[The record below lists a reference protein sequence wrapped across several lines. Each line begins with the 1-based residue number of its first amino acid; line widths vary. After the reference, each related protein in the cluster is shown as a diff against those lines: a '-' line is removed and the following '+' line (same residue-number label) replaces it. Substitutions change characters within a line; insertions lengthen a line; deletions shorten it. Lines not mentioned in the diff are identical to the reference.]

1 MIYGIYRDA
10 ITRLKDIRIKLKRR
24 RMKRIFTLIAA
35 VMTALASMATDY
47 TDKLQVLVNGSG
59 ATQEATISLIEEE
72 DGTTTLKLNNFI
84 LDDGKGSVMPVGN
97 IVLRNVADAI
107 APTAGEKAYAFTG
120 DITIEAGTKE
130 GVDTWLGPIL
140 GLVPVELRAS
150 LKDGKLYAVID
161 INMESLGQ
169 VINVVFGSRNYQIP
183 NSGFEEFHKA
193 TYDKYTSD
201 EPNSWHSFQSCS
213 SEKVF
218 IIGDLKAIVGKNIH
232 TYISDDVRPGTS
244 GSKSVKLVPVK
255 ALGSIYANGTMT
267 TGRMHAGSSDAS
279 NTKNHA
285 ELDLSNTAKDDNGD
299 PFYVLMDGQPDSVK
313 VWAKTKVESGDA
325 TISAV
330 ITDGTYYQDPEDKTY
345 KNVFSKAKS
354 AINTG
359 EQWQEIVVPF
369 ENQGNNV
376 EPKAILVTISTN
388 GTPGKGDEKDYII
401 VDDLSLVYNPEA
413 QSIKFNGKEID
424 GFSPT
429 TYEYTIDDTADPSK
443 ISVEAKG
450 VASVTLGD
458 DNKTVT
464 VITSGEDLSSTATY
478 TIHFTKSATTLIE
491 NIDKGVAEKKVTG
504 RYNAA
509 GQTVGSK
516 QRGIIITR
524 YSDGSVVKSVK

>member
-24 RMKRIFTLIAA
+24 KMKRIFTLIAA
-35 VMTALASMATDY
+35 AMTALASMATDY
-47 TDKLQVLVNGSG
+47 TDKLQVLVNGKW
-59 ATQEATISLIEEE
+59 ATQEATINLIEEE
-72 DGTTTLKLNNFI
+72 DGTTTLMLNNFCF
-84 LDDGKGSVMPVGN
+84 DDGTGPKPIGN
-97 IVLRNVADAI
+97 IVLKNVADAI
-107 APTAGEKAYAFTG
+107 APTAGEKAYAFNG
-120 DITIEAGTKE
+120 KIYIEPGTME
-130 GVDTWLGPIL
+130 DVDTWVGPLLGEVL
-140 GLVPVELRAS
+140 VELRAS
-150 LKDGKLYAVID
+150 LKGSNLYAVID
-161 INMESLGQ
+161 INTLGQ
-169 VINVVFGSRNYQIP
+169 TLNVVFGSRNYQIP
-183 NSGFEEFHKA
+183 NSGFEDFHTAGKA
-193 TYDKYTSD
+193 D
-201 EPNSWHSFQSCS
+201 EPNHWHSFQSATGS
-213 SEKVF
+213 LASMVT
-218 IIGDLKAIVGKNIH
+218 GNIH
-232 TYISDDVRPGTS
+232 LTKSTDVRPGTS
-244 GSKSVKLVPVK
+244 GKTSVKLEPKYVIMVW
-255 ALGSIYANGTMT
+255 ANGTMT
-267 TGRMHAGSSDAS
+267 TGRMVAGSMSAKD
-279 NTKNHA
+279 TKNHA
-285 ELDLSNTAKDDNGD
+285 EADISNTDKDANGD
-299 PFYVLMDGQPDSVK
+299 PFYTLMDGRPDAVK
-313 VWAKTKVESGDA
+313 VWAKTKVKSGNA

-345 KNVFSKAKS
+345 NNVFSKAQS
-354 AINTG
+354 GINTG

-369 ENQGNNV
+369 KEQGNNV

-388 GTPGKGDEKDYII
+388 GTPGTGASGDYII

-450 VASVTLGD
+450 VTSVTLGD

>member
-1 MIYGIYRDA
+1 MIHGIYRDA

-24 RMKRIFTLIAA
+24 KMKRIFTLIAA
-35 VMTALASMATDY
+35 AMTALASMATDY

-59 ATQEATISLIEEE
+59 ATQEATISLIEEG
-72 DGTTTLKLNNFI
+72 DGTTTLMLNNFC
-84 LDDGKGSVMPVGN
+84 LYAGDGAVMPVGN
-97 IVLRNVADAI
+97 IVLKNVSDAI
-107 APTAGEKAYAFTG
+107 APTAGEKAYAFNG
-120 DITIEAGTKE
+120 KIKIEPGTME
-130 GVDTWLGPIL
+130 GVDDWLGPTKL
-140 GLVPVELRAS
+140 GEVPVELRAS
-150 LKDGKLYAVID
+150 LKGSNLYAVID
-161 INMESLGQ
+161 INMMETLDQ
-169 VINVVFGSRNYQIP
+169 IINVVFGSRNYQIP
-183 NSGFEEFHKA
+183 NSGFEDFHKA
-193 TYDKYTSD
+193 GKAD
-201 EPNSWHSFQSCS
+201 EPNHWHSFQSATGS
-213 SEKVF
+213 LAHMVT
-218 IIGDLKAIVGKNIH
+218 GNIH
-232 TYISDDVRPGTS
+232 LTKSTDVRPGTS
-244 GSKSVKLVPVK
+244 GTTSVKLVPVSVVV
-255 ALGSIYANGTMT
+255 AMANGTMT
-267 TGRMHAGSSDAS
+267 TGRMVAGSISAKD
-279 NTKNHA
+279 TENHA
-285 ELDLSNTAKDDNGD
+285 ETDISNTDKDANGD
-299 PFYVLMDGQPDSVK
+299 PFYTLMDGRPDAVK
-313 VWAKTKVESGDA
+313 VWAKTKVKSGDA

-345 KNVFSKAKS
+345 NNVFSKAQS
-354 AINTG
+354 AINTS

-369 ENQGNNV
+369 KEQGNNV

-388 GTPGKGDEKDYII
+388 GTPGKGDKKDYII

-413 QSIKFNGKEID
+413 QSIKFNGKKID

>member
-24 RMKRIFTLIAA
+24 KMKRIFTLIAA

-47 TDKLQVLVNGSG
+47 TDKLQVLVNGKW
-59 ATQEATISLIEEE
+59 ATQEATINLIEEE
-72 DGTTTLKLNNFI
+72 DGTTTLMLNNFCF
-84 LDDGKGSVMPVGN
+84 DDGTGPKPIGN
-97 IVLRNVADAI
+97 IVLKNVADAI
-107 APTAGEKAYAFTG
+107 APTAGEKAYAFNG
-120 DITIEAGTKE
+120 KIYIEPGTME
-130 GVDTWLGPIL
+130 DVDTWVGPLLGEVL
-140 GLVPVELRAS
+140 VELRAS
-150 LKDGKLYAVID
+150 LKGSNLYAVID
-161 INMESLGQ
+161 INTLGQ
-169 VINVVFGSRNYQIP
+169 TLNVVFGSRNYQIP
-183 NSGFEEFHKA
+183 NSGFEDFHTAGKA
-193 TYDKYTSD
+193 D
-201 EPNSWHSFQSCS
+201 EPNHWHSFQSATGS
-213 SEKVF
+213 LASMVT
-218 IIGDLKAIVGKNIH
+218 GNIH
-232 TYISDDVRPGTS
+232 LTKSTDVRPGTS
-244 GSKSVKLVPVK
+244 GETSVKLVPVSVIV
-255 ALGSIYANGTMT
+255 AMANGTMT
-267 TGRMHAGSSDAS
+267 TGRMVAGSISAKD
-279 NTKNHA
+279 TENHA
-285 ELDLSNTAKDDNGD
+285 ETDISNTDKDANGD
-299 PFYVLMDGQPDSVK
+299 PFYTLMDGRPDAVK
-313 VWAKTKVESGDA
+313 VWAKTKVKSGDA

-345 KNVFSKAKS
+345 NNVFSKAQS
-354 AINTG
+354 AINTS

-369 ENQGNNV
+369 KEQGNNV

-388 GTPGKGDEKDYII
+388 GTPGKGDKKDYII

-491 NIDKGVAEKKVTG
+491 NIDKDVAEKKVAG

>member
-1 MIYGIYRDA
+1 MIHGIYRDA

-24 RMKRIFTLIAA
+24 RMKRIFTFIAA
-35 VMTALASMATDY
+35 AMTALASMATDY
-47 TDKLQVLVNGSG
+47 TDKLQVLVNGDVM
-59 ATQEATISLIEEE
+59 TQEATISLIEEG
-72 DGTTTLKLNNFI
+72 DGTTTLMLNNFC
-84 LDDGKGSVMPVGN
+84 LYAGDGAVMPVGN
-97 IVLRNVADAI
+97 IVLKNVSDAI
-107 APTAGEKAYAFTG
+107 APTAGEKAYAFNG
-120 DITIEAGTKE
+120 KIKIEPGTME
-130 GVDTWLGPIL
+130 GVDDWLGPTKL
-140 GLVPVELRAS
+140 GEVPVELRAS
-150 LKDGKLYAVID
+150 LKGSNLYAVID
-161 INMESLGQ
+161 INMMETLDQ
-169 VINVVFGSRNYQIP
+169 IINVVFGSRNYQIP
-183 NSGFEEFHKA
+183 NSGFEDFHNAGKA
-193 TYDKYTSD
+193 D
-201 EPNSWHSFQSCS
+201 EPNHWHSFQSAT
-213 SEKVF
+213 
-218 IIGDLKAIVGKNIH
+218 GDLASMVTGNIH
-232 TYISDDVRPGTS
+232 LTKSTDVRPGTS
-244 GSKSVKLVPVK
+244 GKTSVKLVPVNVFV
-255 ALGSIYANGTMT
+255 AMANGTMT
-267 TGRMHAGSSDAS
+267 TGRMVAGSISAKD
-279 NTKNHA
+279 TENHA
-285 ELDLSNTAKDDNGD
+285 ETDISNTDKDANGD
-299 PFYVLMDGQPDSVK
+299 PFYTLMDGRPDAVK
-313 VWAKTKVESGDA
+313 VWAKTKVKSGDA

-345 KNVFSKAKS
+345 NNVFSKAQS
-354 AINTG
+354 AINTS

-369 ENQGNNV
+369 KEQGNNV

-388 GTPGKGDEKDYII
+388 GTPGKGDKKDYII

>member
-24 RMKRIFTLIAA
+24 SMKRIFTLIAA

-47 TDKLQVLVNGSG
+47 TDKLQVLVNGKW

-72 DGTTTLKLNNFI
+72 DGTTTLMLNNFCF
-84 LDDGKGSVMPVGN
+84 DDGTGPKPVGN
-97 IVLRNVADAI
+97 IVLKNVADAI
-107 APTAGEKAYAFTG
+107 APTAGEKAYAFNG
-120 DITIEAGTKE
+120 KIYIEPGTME
-130 GVDTWLGPIL
+130 DVDTWVGPLLGE
-140 GLVPVELRAS
+140 VQVELRAS
-150 LKDGKLYAVID
+150 LKGSNLYAVID
-161 INMESLGQ
+161 INTLGQ
-169 VINVVFGSRNYQIP
+169 TLNVVFGSRNYQIP
-183 NSGFEEFHKA
+183 NSGFEDFHTAGKA
-193 TYDKYTSD
+193 D
-201 EPNSWHSFQSCS
+201 EPNHWHSFQSATGS
-213 SEKVF
+213 LASMVT
-218 IIGDLKAIVGKNIH
+218 GNIH
-232 TYISDDVRPGTS
+232 LTKSTDVRPGTS
-244 GSKSVKLVPVK
+244 GETSVKLVPVSVIV
-255 ALGSIYANGTMT
+255 AMANGTMT
-267 TGRMHAGSSDAS
+267 TGRMVAGSISAKD
-279 NTKNHA
+279 TENHA
-285 ELDLSNTAKDDNGD
+285 ETDISNTDKDANGD
-299 PFYVLMDGQPDSVK
+299 PFYTLMDGRPDAVK
-313 VWAKTKVESGDA
+313 VWAKTKVKSGDA

-345 KNVFSKAKS
+345 NNVFSKAQS

-369 ENQGNNV
+369 KEQGNNV

-388 GTPGKGDEKDYII
+388 GTPGKGDKKDYII

-413 QSIKFNGKEID
+413 QSIKFNGKKID

-491 NIDKGVAEKKVTG
+491 NIDKGVAEKKVAG

>member
-1 MIYGIYRDA
+1 MIHGIYRDA

-24 RMKRIFTLIAA
+24 KMKRIFTLIAA

-47 TDKLQVLVNGSG
+47 TDKLQVLVNGKW
-59 ATQEATISLIEEE
+59 ATQEATINLIEEE
-72 DGTTTLKLNNFI
+72 DGTTTLMLNNFCF
-84 LDDGKGSVMPVGN
+84 DDGTGPKPIGN
-97 IVLRNVADAI
+97 IVLKNVADAI
-107 APTAGEKAYAFTG
+107 APTAGEKAYAFNG
-120 DITIEAGTKE
+120 KIYIEPGTME
-130 GVDTWLGPIL
+130 DVDTWVGPLLGEVL
-140 GLVPVELRAS
+140 VELRAS
-150 LKDGKLYAVID
+150 LKGSNLYAVID
-161 INMESLGQ
+161 INTLGQ
-169 VINVVFGSRNYQIP
+169 TLNVVFGSRNYQIP
-183 NSGFEEFHKA
+183 NSGFEDFHTAGKA
-193 TYDKYTSD
+193 D
-201 EPNSWHSFQSCS
+201 EPNHWHSFQSATGS
-213 SEKVF
+213 LASMVT
-218 IIGDLKAIVGKNIH
+218 GNIH
-232 TYISDDVRPGTS
+232 LTKSTDVRPGTS
-244 GSKSVKLVPVK
+244 GETSVKLVPVSVIV
-255 ALGSIYANGTMT
+255 AMANGTMT
-267 TGRMHAGSSDAS
+267 TGRMVAGSISAKD
-279 NTKNHA
+279 TENHA
-285 ELDLSNTAKDDNGD
+285 ETDISNTDKDANGD
-299 PFYVLMDGQPDSVK
+299 PFYTLMDGRPDAVK
-313 VWAKTKVESGDA
+313 VWAKTKVKSGDA

-345 KNVFSKAKS
+345 NNVFSKAQS

-369 ENQGNNV
+369 KEQGNNV

-388 GTPGKGDEKDYII
+388 GTPGKGDKKDYII

-491 NIDKGVAEKKVTG
+491 DIDKGVAEKKVAG

>member
-1 MIYGIYRDA
+1 
-10 ITRLKDIRIKLKRR
+10 
-24 RMKRIFTLIAA
+24 
-35 VMTALASMATDY
+35 MTALASMATDY
-47 TDKLQVLVNGSG
+47 TDKLQVLVNGKG

-72 DGTTTLKLNNFI
+72 DGTTTLMLNNFC
-84 LDDGKGSVMPVGN
+84 LDDGAGSVIPVGN
-97 IVLRNVADAI
+97 IVLKNVSDAI
-107 APTAGEKAYAFTG
+107 APTAGEKAYAFNG
-120 DITIEAGTKE
+120 KIKIEPGTME
-130 GVDTWLGPIL
+130 GVDTWWGPKLGK
-140 GLVPVELRAS
+140 VPVELRAS
-150 LKDGKLYAVID
+150 LKGSNLYAVID
-161 INMESLGQ
+161 INMMESLGQ
-169 VINVVFGSRNYQIP
+169 TINVVFGSRNYQIP
-183 NSGFEEFHKA
+183 NSGFEDFHTAGKA
-193 TYDKYTSD
+193 D
-201 EPNSWHSFQSCS
+201 EPNHWHSFQSATGS
-213 SEKVF
+213 LASMVT
-218 IIGDLKAIVGKNIH
+218 GNIH
-232 TYISDDVRPGTS
+232 LTKSTDVRPGTS
-244 GSKSVKLVPVK
+244 GETSVKLVPVSVVV
-255 ALGSIYANGTMT
+255 AMANGTMT
-267 TGRMHAGSSDAS
+267 TGRMVAGSMSAKDP
-279 NTKNHA
+279 KNHA
-285 ELDLSNTAKDDNGD
+285 EADISDTDKDANGD
-299 PFYVLMDGQPDSVK
+299 PFYTLMDGRPDAVK
-313 VWAKTKVESGDA
+313 VWAKTKVKSGDA

-345 KNVFSKAKS
+345 NNVFSKAQS
-354 AINTG
+354 GINTG

-369 ENQGNNV
+369 KEQGNNV

-388 GTPGKGDEKDYII
+388 GTPGKGDKKDYII

-491 NIDKGVAEKKVTG
+491 NIDKGVAEKKVAG

>member
-1 MIYGIYRDA
+1 
-10 ITRLKDIRIKLKRR
+10 
-24 RMKRIFTLIAA
+24 
-35 VMTALASMATDY
+35 MTALASMATDY
-47 TDKLQVLVNGSG
+47 TDKLQVLVNGNVM
-59 ATQEATISLIEEE
+59 TQEATISLIEEG
-72 DGTTTLKLNNFI
+72 DGTTTLMLNNFC
-84 LDDGKGSVMPVGN
+84 LYAGDGAVMPVGN
-97 IVLRNVADAI
+97 IVLKNVADAI
-107 APTAGEKAYAFTG
+107 APTAGEKAYAFNG
-120 DITIEAGTKE
+120 KIKIEPGTME
-130 GVDTWLGPIL
+130 GVDDWLGPTQL
-140 GLVPVELRAS
+140 GEVPVELRAS
-150 LKDGKLYAVID
+150 LKGSNLYAVID
-161 INMESLGQ
+161 INMMETLDQ
-169 VINVVFGSRNYQIP
+169 TINVVFGSRNYQIP
-183 NSGFEEFHKA
+183 NSGFEDFHNAGKA
-193 TYDKYTSD
+193 D
-201 EPNSWHSFQSCS
+201 EPNHWHSFQSAT
-213 SEKVF
+213 
-218 IIGDLKAIVGKNIH
+218 GDLASMVTGNIH
-232 TYISDDVRPGTS
+232 LTKSTVVRPGTS
-244 GSKSVKLVPVK
+244 GKTSVKLVPVNVFV
-255 ALGSIYANGTMT
+255 AMANGTMT
-267 TGRMHAGSSDAS
+267 TGRMVAGSISAKDP
-279 NTKNHA
+279 KNHA
-285 ELDLSNTAKDDNGD
+285 ETNISNTDKDANGD
-299 PFYVLMDGQPDSVK
+299 PFYTLMDGRPDAVK
-313 VWAKTKVESGDA
+313 VWAKTKVKSGDA

-345 KNVFSKAKS
+345 NNVFSKAQS

-369 ENQGNNV
+369 KEQGNNV

-388 GTPGKGDEKDYII
+388 GTPGKGDKKDYII

-504 RYNAA
+504 RYNAS

>member
-1 MIYGIYRDA
+1 MIHGIYRDD

-24 RMKRIFTLIAA
+24 KMKRIFTLIAA
-35 VMTALASMATDY
+35 AMTALASMATDY
-47 TDKLQVLVNGSG
+47 TDKLQVLVNGNVM
-59 ATQEATISLIEEE
+59 TQEATISLIEEG
-72 DGTTTLKLNNFI
+72 DGTTTLMLNNFC
-84 LDDGKGSVMPVGN
+84 LYAGDGAVMPVGN
-97 IVLRNVADAI
+97 IVLKNVADAI
-107 APTAGEKAYAFTG
+107 APTAGEKAYAFNG
-120 DITIEAGTKE
+120 KIKIEPGTME
-130 GVDTWLGPIL
+130 GVDDWLGPTQL
-140 GLVPVELRAS
+140 GEVPVELRAS
-150 LKDGKLYAVID
+150 LKGSNLYAVID
-161 INMESLGQ
+161 INMMETLDQ
-169 VINVVFGSRNYQIP
+169 TINVVFGSRNYQIP
-183 NSGFEEFHKA
+183 NSGFEDFHNAGKA
-193 TYDKYTSD
+193 D
-201 EPNSWHSFQSCS
+201 EPNHWHSFQSAT
-213 SEKVF
+213 
-218 IIGDLKAIVGKNIH
+218 GDLASMVTGNIH
-232 TYISDDVRPGTS
+232 LTKSTVVRPGTS
-244 GSKSVKLVPVK
+244 GKTSVKLVPVNVFV
-255 ALGSIYANGTMT
+255 AMANGTMT
-267 TGRMHAGSSDAS
+267 TGRMVAGSISAKDP
-279 NTKNHA
+279 KNHA
-285 ELDLSNTAKDDNGD
+285 ETNISNTDKDANGD
-299 PFYVLMDGQPDSVK
+299 PFYTLMDGRPDAVK
-313 VWAKTKVESGDA
+313 VWAKTKVKSGDA

-330 ITDGTYYQDPEDKTY
+330 ITDGTYYQDPENKTY
-345 KNVFSKAKS
+345 NNVFSKAQS
-354 AINTG
+354 GINTG

-369 ENQGNNV
+369 KEQGNNV

-388 GTPGKGDEKDYII
+388 GTPGKGDKKDYII

-516 QRGIIITR
+516 QRGIIITH

>member
-24 RMKRIFTLIAA
+24 KMKRIFTLIAA

-59 ATQEATISLIEEE
+59 ATQEATISLIEEG
-72 DGTTTLKLNNFI
+72 DGTTTLMLNNFC
-84 LDDGKGSVMPVGN
+84 LDDGNGTVMPVGN
-97 IVLRNVADAI
+97 IVLKNVADAI
-107 APTAGEKAYAFTG
+107 APTAGEKAYAFNG
-120 DITIEAGTKE
+120 KINIEPGTME
-130 GVDTWLGPIL
+130 DVDTWVGPLLGEVL
-140 GLVPVELRAS
+140 VELRAS
-150 LKDGKLYAVID
+150 LKGSNLYAVID
-161 INMESLGQ
+161 INTLGQ
-169 VINVVFGSRNYQIP
+169 TLNVVFGSRNYQIP
-183 NSGFEEFHKA
+183 NSGFEDFHTAGKA
-193 TYDKYTSD
+193 D
-201 EPNSWHSFQSCS
+201 EPNHWHSFQSATGS
-213 SEKVF
+213 LASMVT
-218 IIGDLKAIVGKNIH
+218 GNIH
-232 TYISDDVRPGTS
+232 LTKSTDVRPGTS
-244 GSKSVKLVPVK
+244 GETSVKLVPVSVVV
-255 ALGSIYANGTMT
+255 AMANGTMT
-267 TGRMHAGSSDAS
+267 TGRMVAGSISAKD
-279 NTKNHA
+279 TENHA
-285 ELDLSNTAKDDNGD
+285 ETDISNTDKDANGD
-299 PFYVLMDGQPDSVK
+299 PFYTLMDGRPDAVK
-313 VWAKTKVESGDA
+313 VWAKTKVKSGDA

-345 KNVFSKAKS
+345 NNVFSKAQS

-369 ENQGNNV
+369 KEQGNNV

-388 GTPGKGDEKDYII
+388 GTPGKGDKKDYII

>member
-1 MIYGIYRDA
+1 MIHGIYRDA

-59 ATQEATISLIEEE
+59 ATQEATISLIEEG
-72 DGTTTLKLNNFI
+72 DGTTTLMLNNFC

-97 IVLRNVADAI
+97 IVLKNVSDAI
-107 APTAGEKAYAFTG
+107 APTAGEKAYAFNG
-120 DITIEAGTKE
+120 KITIEPGTME
-130 GVDTWLGPIL
+130 GVEMWLGPML
-140 GLVPVELRAS
+140 GEVPVELRAS
-150 LKDGKLYAVID
+150 LKGSNLYAVID
-161 INMESLGQ
+161 INMESLDQ
-169 VINVVFGSRNYQIP
+169 IINVVFGSRNYQIP
-183 NSGFEEFHKA
+183 NSGFEDFHTAGKA
-193 TYDKYTSD
+193 D
-201 EPNSWHSFQSCS
+201 EPNHWHSFQSATGS
-213 SEKVF
+213 LASMVT
-218 IIGDLKAIVGKNIH
+218 GNIH
-232 TYISDDVRPGTS
+232 LTKSTDVRPGTS
-244 GSKSVKLVPVK
+244 GTTSVKLVPVSVVV
-255 ALGSIYANGTMT
+255 AMANGTMT
-267 TGRMHAGSSDAS
+267 TGRMVAGSMSAKDP
-279 NTKNHA
+279 KNHA
-285 ELDLSNTAKDDNGD
+285 ETDISNTDKDANGD
-299 PFYVLMDGQPDSVK
+299 PFYTLMDGRPDAVK
-313 VWAKTKVESGDA
+313 VWAKTKVKSGDA

-345 KNVFSKAKS
+345 NNVFSKAQS
-354 AINTG
+354 AINTS

-369 ENQGNNV
+369 KEQGNNV

-388 GTPGKGDEKDYII
+388 GTPGKGDKKDYII

-491 NIDKGVAEKKVTG
+491 TIDKGVAEKKVTG

>member
-1 MIYGIYRDA
+1 
-10 ITRLKDIRIKLKRR
+10 
-24 RMKRIFTLIAA
+24 MKRIFTLIAA

-47 TDKLQVLVNGSG
+47 TDKLQVLVNGKW

-72 DGTTTLKLNNFI
+72 DGSTTLMLNNFCF
-84 LDDGKGSVMPVGN
+84 DDGTGPKPIGN
-97 IVLRNVADAI
+97 IVLKNVADAI
-107 APTAGEKAYAFTG
+107 APTAGEKAYAFNG
-120 DITIEAGTKE
+120 KINIEPGTME
-130 GVDTWLGPIL
+130 DVDTWVGPLLGEVL
-140 GLVPVELRAS
+140 VELRAS
-150 LKDGKLYAVID
+150 LKGSNLYAVID
-161 INMESLGQ
+161 INTLGQ
-169 VINVVFGSRNYQIP
+169 TLNVVFGSRNYQIP
-183 NSGFEEFHKA
+183 NSGFEDFHKA
-193 TYDKYTSD
+193 GKAD
-201 EPNSWHSFQSCS
+201 EPNHWHSFQSATGS
-213 SEKVF
+213 LANMVT
-218 IIGDLKAIVGKNIH
+218 GNIH
-232 TYISDDVRPGTS
+232 LTKSTDVRPGTS
-244 GSKSVKLVPVK
+244 GETSVKLVPVSVVV
-255 ALGSIYANGTMT
+255 AMANGTMT
-267 TGRMHAGSSDAS
+267 TGRMVAGSISAKD
-279 NTKNHA
+279 TENHA
-285 ELDLSNTAKDDNGD
+285 ETDISNTDKDANGD
-299 PFYVLMDGQPDSVK
+299 PFYTLMDGRPDAVK
-313 VWAKTKVESGDA
+313 VWAKTKVKSGDA

-345 KNVFSKAKS
+345 NNVFSKAQS
-354 AINTG
+354 AINTS

-369 ENQGNNV
+369 KEQGNNV

-388 GTPGKGDEKDYII
+388 GTPGKGDKKDYII

>member
-1 MIYGIYRDA
+1 MV
-10 ITRLKDIRIKLKRR
+10 T
-24 RMKRIFTLIAA
+24 
-35 VMTALASMATDY
+35 
-47 TDKLQVLVNGSG
+47 
-59 ATQEATISLIEEE
+59 
-72 DGTTTLKLNNFI
+72 
-84 LDDGKGSVMPVGN
+84 GN
-97 IVLRNVADAI
+97 IHL
-107 APTAGEKAYAFTG
+107 
-120 DITIEAGTKE
+120 TKS
-130 GVDTWLGPIL
+130 T
-140 GLVPVELRAS
+140 
-150 LKDGKLYAVID
+150 
-161 INMESLGQ
+161 
-169 VINVVFGSRNYQIP
+169 
-183 NSGFEEFHKA
+183 
-193 TYDKYTSD
+193 
-201 EPNSWHSFQSCS
+201 
-213 SEKVF
+213 
-218 IIGDLKAIVGKNIH
+218 
-232 TYISDDVRPGTS
+232 DVRPGTS
-244 GSKSVKLVPVK
+244 GETSVKLVPVSVVV
-255 ALGSIYANGTMT
+255 AMANGTMT
-267 TGRMHAGSSDAS
+267 TGRMVAGSMSAKDP
-279 NTKNHA
+279 KNHA
-285 ELDLSNTAKDDNGD
+285 EADISDTDKDANGD
-299 PFYVLMDGQPDSVK
+299 PFYTLMDGRPDAVK
-313 VWAKTKVESGDA
+313 VWAKTKVKSGDA

-345 KNVFSKAKS
+345 NNVFSKAQS
-354 AINTG
+354 GINTG

-369 ENQGNNV
+369 KEQGNNV

-388 GTPGKGDEKDYII
+388 GTPGKGDKKDYII

-491 NIDKGVAEKKVTG
+491 NIDKGVAEKKVAG

>member
-1 MIYGIYRDA
+1 MIHGIYRDA

-47 TDKLQVLVNGSG
+47 TDKLQVLVNGDVM
-59 ATQEATISLIEEE
+59 TQEATISLIEEG
-72 DGTTTLKLNNFI
+72 DGTTTLMLNNFC
-84 LDDGKGSVMPVGN
+84 LYNDGVPMPVGN
-97 IVLRNVADAI
+97 IVLKNVSDAI
-107 APTAGEKAYAFTG
+107 APTAGEKAYAFNG
-120 DITIEAGTKE
+120 KIKIEPGTME
-130 GVDTWLGPIL
+130 GVDDWVGPTMLGE
-140 GLVPVELRAS
+140 VPVELRAS
-150 LKDGKLYAVID
+150 LKGSNLYAVID
-161 INMESLGQ
+161 INMMETLDQ
-169 VINVVFGSRNYQIP
+169 IINVVFGSRNYQIP
-183 NSGFEEFHKA
+183 NSGFEDFHNAGKA
-193 TYDKYTSD
+193 D
-201 EPNSWHSFQSCS
+201 EPNHWHSFQSAT
-213 SEKVF
+213 
-218 IIGDLKAIVGKNIH
+218 GDLASMVTGNIH
-232 TYISDDVRPGTS
+232 LTKSTDVRPGTS
-244 GSKSVKLVPVK
+244 GKTSVKLVPVNVFV
-255 ALGSIYANGTMT
+255 AMANGTMT
-267 TGRMHAGSSDAS
+267 TGRMVAGSISAKDP
-279 NTKNHA
+279 KNHA
-285 ELDLSNTAKDDNGD
+285 ETNISNTDKDANGD
-299 PFYVLMDGQPDSVK
+299 PFYTLMDGRPDAVK
-313 VWAKTKVESGDA
+313 VWAKTKVKSGDA

-345 KNVFSKAKS
+345 NNVFSKAQS

-369 ENQGNNV
+369 KEQGNNV

-388 GTPGKGDEKDYII
+388 GTPGTGASGDYII

-450 VASVTLGD
+450 VTIVTLGD

-491 NIDKGVAEKKVTG
+491 NIDKGVAEKKVAG

>member
-35 VMTALASMATDY
+35 AMTALASMATDY
-47 TDKLQVLVNGSG
+47 TDKLQVLVNGDVM
-59 ATQEATISLIEEE
+59 TQEATISLIEEG
-72 DGTTTLKLNNFI
+72 DGTTTLMLNNFC
-84 LDDGKGSVMPVGN
+84 LYAGDGAVMPVGN
-97 IVLRNVADAI
+97 IVLKNVSDAI
-107 APTAGEKAYAFTG
+107 APTAGEKAYAFNG
-120 DITIEAGTKE
+120 KIKIEPGTME
-130 GVDTWLGPIL
+130 GVDDWLGPTML
-140 GLVPVELRAS
+140 GEVPVELRAS
-150 LKDGKLYAVID
+150 LKGSNLYAVID
-161 INMESLGQ
+161 IYMESRGQ
-169 VINVVFGSRNYQIP
+169 TINVVFGSRNYQIP
-183 NSGFEEFHKA
+183 NSGFEDFHTAGKA
-193 TYDKYTSD
+193 E
-201 EPNSWHSFQSCS
+201 EPNHWHSFQSAT
-213 SEKVF
+213 
-218 IIGDLKAIVGKNIH
+218 GDLASMVTGNIH
-232 TYISDDVRPGTS
+232 LTKSTDVRPGTS
-244 GSKSVKLVPVK
+244 GETSVKLVPKNVIAK
-255 ALGSIYANGTMT
+255 IWANGTMT
-267 TGRMHAGSSDAS
+267 TGRMIAGSMSAKD
-279 NTKNHA
+279 TKNHA
-285 ELDLSNTAKDDNGD
+285 EADISNTDKDANGD
-299 PFYVLMDGQPDSVK
+299 PFYTLMDGRPDAVK
-313 VWAKTKVESGDA
+313 VWAKTKVKSGDA

-345 KNVFSKAKS
+345 NNVFSKAQS

-369 ENQGNNV
+369 KEQGNNV

-388 GTPGKGDEKDYII
+388 GTPGTGASGDYII

-413 QSIKFNGKEID
+413 QSIKFNGKEIN

>member
-1 MIYGIYRDA
+1 
-10 ITRLKDIRIKLKRR
+10 
-24 RMKRIFTLIAA
+24 MKRIFTLIAA
-35 VMTALASMATDY
+35 AMTALTTMAADY

-59 ATQEATISLIEEE
+59 ATQEATISLTEET

-107 APTAGEKAYAFTG
+107 APTAGEKAYTFTG
-120 DITIEAGTKE
+120 EINIEAGTKE
-130 GVDTWLGPIL
+130 GVDTWFGPLL

-161 INMESLGQ
+161 INMESQ

-183 NSGFEEFHKA
+183 NSGFEEFHTAGKA
-193 TYDKYTSD
+193 D
-201 EPNSWHSFQSCS
+201 EPNHWHSFQSATGS
-213 SEKVF
+213 LASMVTGNVHLTKS
-218 IIGDLKAIVGKNIH
+218 
-232 TYISDDVRPGTS
+232 TDVRPGTS
-244 GSKSVKLVPVK
+244 GTTSVKLVPINLVV
-255 ALGSIYANGTMT
+255 AMANGTMT
-267 TGRMHAGSSDAS
+267 TGRMVAGSMSAKDP
-279 NTKNHA
+279 KNHA
-285 ELDLSNTAKDDNGD
+285 ETDLSNTDKDDNGD
-299 PFYVLMDGQPDSVK
+299 PFYTLMDGHPDAVK
-313 VWAKTKVESGDA
+313 VWAKTKVKSGDA

-354 AINTG
+354 TINTG

-388 GTPGKGDEKDYII
+388 GTPGKGDKTDYII
-401 VDDLSLVYNPEA
+401 VDDLSLVYNPQA

-450 VASVTLGD
+450 VSSVTLGE

-464 VITSGEDLSSTATY
+464 VMTSGEDLSSTATY
-478 TIHFTKSATTLIE
+478 TIKFTKAATTLIE

-516 QRGIIITR
+516 QKGIVITR
-524 YSDGSVVKSVK
+524 YSDGTVVKSVK

>member
-1 MIYGIYRDA
+1 MIHGIYRDA

-35 VMTALASMATDY
+35 AMTALASMATDY
-47 TDKLQVLVNGSG
+47 TDKLQVLVNGKW
-59 ATQEATISLIEEE
+59 ATQEATINLIEEE
-72 DGTTTLKLNNFI
+72 DGTTTLMLNNFCF
-84 LDDGKGSVMPVGN
+84 DDGTGPKPIGN
-97 IVLRNVADAI
+97 IVLKNVADAI
-107 APTAGEKAYAFTG
+107 APTAGEKAYAFNG
-120 DITIEAGTKE
+120 KIYIEPGTME
-130 GVDTWLGPIL
+130 DVDTWVGPLLGEVL
-140 GLVPVELRAS
+140 VELRAS
-150 LKDGKLYAVID
+150 LKGSNLYAVID
-161 INMESLGQ
+161 INTLGQ
-169 VINVVFGSRNYQIP
+169 TLNVVFGSRNYQIP
-183 NSGFEEFHKA
+183 NSGFEDFHTAGKA
-193 TYDKYTSD
+193 D
-201 EPNSWHSFQSCS
+201 EPNHWHSFQSATGS
-213 SEKVF
+213 LASMVT
-218 IIGDLKAIVGKNIH
+218 GNIH
-232 TYISDDVRPGTS
+232 LTKSTDVRPGTS
-244 GSKSVKLVPVK
+244 GKTSVKLEPKYVIMVW
-255 ALGSIYANGTMT
+255 ANGTMT
-267 TGRMHAGSSDAS
+267 TGRMVAGSMSAKD
-279 NTKNHA
+279 TKNHA
-285 ELDLSNTAKDDNGD
+285 EADISNTDKDANGD
-299 PFYVLMDGQPDSVK
+299 PFYTLMDGRPDAVK
-313 VWAKTKVESGDA
+313 VWAKTKVKSGNA

-345 KNVFSKAKS
+345 NNVFSKAQS
-354 AINTG
+354 GINTG

-369 ENQGNNV
+369 KEQGNNV

-388 GTPGKGDEKDYII
+388 GTPGTGASGDYII

-429 TYEYTIDDTADPSK
+429 TYEYTIGDTADPSK

>member
-1 MIYGIYRDA
+1 MIHGIYRDA

-24 RMKRIFTLIAA
+24 RMKRIFTLIAG

-59 ATQEATISLIEEE
+59 ATQEATISLIEEG
-72 DGTTTLKLNNFI
+72 DGTTTLMLNNFC
-84 LDDGKGSVMPVGN
+84 LDDGNGTVMPVGN
-97 IVLRNVADAI
+97 IVLKNVSDAI
-107 APTAGEKAYAFTG
+107 APTAGEKAYAFNG
-120 DITIEAGTKE
+120 KIAIEPGTKE
-130 GVDTWLGPIL
+130 GVEMWMGPMLGE
-140 GLVPVELRAS
+140 VPVELRAS
-150 LKDGKLYAVID
+150 LKGSNLYAVID
-161 INMESLGQ
+161 INMMESLGQ
-169 VINVVFGSRNYQIP
+169 TINVVFGSRNYQIP
-183 NSGFEEFHKA
+183 NLGFEDFHKA
-193 TYDKYTSD
+193 GKAD
-201 EPNSWHSFQSCS
+201 EPNHWHSFQSATGS
-213 SEKVF
+213 LAHMVT
-218 IIGDLKAIVGKNIH
+218 GNIH
-232 TYISDDVRPGTS
+232 LTKSTDVRPGTS
-244 GSKSVKLVPVK
+244 GTTSVKLVPVNVIV
-255 ALGSIYANGTMT
+255 AMANGTMT
-267 TGRMHAGSSDAS
+267 TGRMVAGSISAKD
-279 NTKNHA
+279 TENHA
-285 ELDLSNTAKDDNGD
+285 ETDISNTDKDANGD
-299 PFYVLMDGQPDSVK
+299 PFYTLMDGRPDAVK
-313 VWAKTKVESGDA
+313 VWAKTKVKSGDA

-345 KNVFSKAKS
+345 NNVFSKAQS

-369 ENQGNNV
+369 KEQGNNV

-388 GTPGKGDEKDYII
+388 GTPGKGDKKDYII

-491 NIDKGVAEKKVTG
+491 DIDKGVAEKKVAG

>member
-59 ATQEATISLIEEE
+59 ATQEATISLIEEG
-72 DGTTTLKLNNFI
+72 DGTTTLMLNNFC
-84 LDDGKGSVMPVGN
+84 LDNDGVPMPVGN
-97 IVLRNVADAI
+97 IVLKNVADAI
-107 APTAGEKAYAFTG
+107 APTAGEKAYAFNG
-120 DITIEAGTKE
+120 KITIEPGTME
-130 GVDTWLGPIL
+130 GVEMWLGPML
-140 GLVPVELRAS
+140 GEVPVELRAS
-150 LKDGKLYAVID
+150 LKGSNLYAVID
-161 INMESLGQ
+161 INMMESLGQ
-169 VINVVFGSRNYQIP
+169 TINVVFGSRNYQIP
-183 NSGFEEFHKA
+183 NSGFEDFHTAGKA
-193 TYDKYTSD
+193 D
-201 EPNSWHSFQSCS
+201 EPNHWHSFQSATGS
-213 SEKVF
+213 LASMVT
-218 IIGDLKAIVGKNIH
+218 GNIH
-232 TYISDDVRPGTS
+232 LTKSTDVRPGTS
-244 GSKSVKLVPVK
+244 GTTSVKLVPVSVVV
-255 ALGSIYANGTMT
+255 AMANGTMT
-267 TGRMHAGSSDAS
+267 TGRMVAGSMSAKDP
-279 NTKNHA
+279 KNHA
-285 ELDLSNTAKDDNGD
+285 ETDISNTDKDANGD
-299 PFYVLMDGQPDSVK
+299 PFYTLMDGRPDAVK
-313 VWAKTKVESGDA
+313 VWAKTKVKSGDA

-345 KNVFSKAKS
+345 NNVFSKAQS

-369 ENQGNNV
+369 KEQGNNV

-388 GTPGKGDEKDYII
+388 GTPGKGDKKDYII

>member
-1 MIYGIYRDA
+1 MIHGIYRDA

-24 RMKRIFTLIAA
+24 KMKRIFTLIAA

-59 ATQEATISLIEEE
+59 ATQEATISLIEEG
-72 DGTTTLKLNNFI
+72 DGTTTLMLNNFC
-84 LDDGKGSVMPVGN
+84 LDDGAGSVIPVGN
-97 IVLRNVADAI
+97 IVLKNVADAI
-107 APTAGEKAYAFTG
+107 APTAGEKAYAFNG
-120 DITIEAGTKE
+120 KIKIEPGTME
-130 GVDTWLGPIL
+130 GVDTWWGPKLGK
-140 GLVPVELRAS
+140 VPVELRAS
-150 LKDGKLYAVID
+150 LKGSNLYAVID
-161 INMESLGQ
+161 INMESLDQ
-169 VINVVFGSRNYQIP
+169 IINVVFGSRNYQIP
-183 NSGFEEFHKA
+183 NSGFEDFHTAGKA
-193 TYDKYTSD
+193 E
-201 EPNSWHSFQSCS
+201 EPNHWHSFQSAT
-213 SEKVF
+213 
-218 IIGDLKAIVGKNIH
+218 GDLASMVTGNIH
-232 TYISDDVRPGTS
+232 LTKSTDVRPGTS
-244 GSKSVKLVPVK
+244 GETSVKLVPKNVIAK
-255 ALGSIYANGTMT
+255 IWANGTMT
-267 TGRMHAGSSDAS
+267 TGRMIAGSMSAKD
-279 NTKNHA
+279 TKNHA
-285 ELDLSNTAKDDNGD
+285 EADISNTDKDANGD
-299 PFYVLMDGQPDSVK
+299 PFYTLMDGRPDAVK
-313 VWAKTKVESGDA
+313 VWAKTKVKSGDA

-345 KNVFSKAKS
+345 NNVFSKAQS

-369 ENQGNNV
+369 KEQGNNV

-388 GTPGKGDEKDYII
+388 GTPGKGDKKDYII

-413 QSIKFNGKEID
+413 QSIKFNGKEIN

>member
-1 MIYGIYRDA
+1 MIHGIYRDA

-72 DGTTTLKLNNFI
+72 DGTTTLMLNNFC
-84 LDDGKGSVMPVGN
+84 LDDGNGTVMPVGN
-97 IVLRNVADAI
+97 IVLKNVADAI
-107 APTAGEKAYAFTG
+107 APTAGEKAYAFNG
-120 DITIEAGTKE
+120 KIKIEPGTMD
-130 GVDTWLGPIL
+130 GVDTWLGPML
-140 GLVPVELRAS
+140 GEVPVELRAS
-150 LKDGKLYAVID
+150 LKGSNLYAVID
-161 INMESLGQ
+161 INMMETLDQ
-169 VINVVFGSRNYQIP
+169 IINVVFGSRNYQIP
-183 NSGFEEFHKA
+183 NSGFEDFHNAGKA
-193 TYDKYTSD
+193 D
-201 EPNSWHSFQSCS
+201 EPNHWHSFQSAT
-213 SEKVF
+213 
-218 IIGDLKAIVGKNIH
+218 GDLASMVTGNIH
-232 TYISDDVRPGTS
+232 LTKSTDVRPGTS
-244 GSKSVKLVPVK
+244 GKTSVKLVPVNVFV
-255 ALGSIYANGTMT
+255 AMANGTMT
-267 TGRMHAGSSDAS
+267 TGRMVAGSISAKDP
-279 NTKNHA
+279 KNHA
-285 ELDLSNTAKDDNGD
+285 ETNISNTDKDANGD
-299 PFYVLMDGQPDSVK
+299 PFYTLMDGRPDAVK
-313 VWAKTKVESGDA
+313 VWAKTKVKSGDA

-345 KNVFSKAKS
+345 NNVFSKAQS
-354 AINTG
+354 GINTG

-369 ENQGNNV
+369 KEQGNNV

-388 GTPGKGDEKDYII
+388 GTPGKGDKNDYII

-413 QSIKFNGKEID
+413 QSINFNGKEID

-491 NIDKGVAEKKVTG
+491 NIDKGVAEKKVAG

>member
-1 MIYGIYRDA
+1 MIHGICRDA

-47 TDKLQVLVNGSG
+47 TDKLQVLVNGDVM
-59 ATQEATISLIEEE
+59 TQEATISLIEEG
-72 DGTTTLKLNNFI
+72 DGTTTLMLNNFC
-84 LDDGKGSVMPVGN
+84 LYAGNGAVMPVGN
-97 IVLRNVADAI
+97 IVLKNVSDAI
-107 APTAGEKAYAFTG
+107 APTAGEKAYAFNG
-120 DITIEAGTKE
+120 KIKIEPGTME
-130 GVDTWLGPIL
+130 GVDDWVGPTMLGE
-140 GLVPVELRAS
+140 VPVELRAS
-150 LKDGKLYAVID
+150 LKGSNLYAVID
-161 INMESLGQ
+161 INMMETLDQ
-169 VINVVFGSRNYQIP
+169 IINVVFGSRNYQIP
-183 NSGFEEFHKA
+183 NSGFEDFHNAGKA
-193 TYDKYTSD
+193 D
-201 EPNSWHSFQSCS
+201 EPNHWHSFQSAT
-213 SEKVF
+213 
-218 IIGDLKAIVGKNIH
+218 GDLASMVTGNIH
-232 TYISDDVRPGTS
+232 LTKSTDVRPGTS
-244 GSKSVKLVPVK
+244 GKTSVKLVPVNVFV
-255 ALGSIYANGTMT
+255 AMANGTMT
-267 TGRMHAGSSDAS
+267 TGRMVAGSISAKDP
-279 NTKNHA
+279 KNHA
-285 ELDLSNTAKDDNGD
+285 ETNISNTDKDANGD
-299 PFYVLMDGQPDSVK
+299 PFYTLMDGRPDAVK
-313 VWAKTKVESGDA
+313 VWAKTKVKSGDA

-345 KNVFSKAKS
+345 NNVFSKAQS

-369 ENQGNNV
+369 KEQGNNV

-388 GTPGKGDEKDYII
+388 GTPGKGDKKDYII

>member
-1 MIYGIYRDA
+1 MIHGIYRDA

-47 TDKLQVLVNGSG
+47 TDKLQVLVNGKW

-72 DGTTTLKLNNFI
+72 DGTTTLMLNNFCFV
-84 LDDGKGSVMPVGN
+84 DGTGPKPVGN
-97 IVLRNVADAI
+97 IVLKNVADAI
-107 APTAGEKAYAFTG
+107 APTAGEKAYAFNG
-120 DITIEAGTKE
+120 KITIEPGTME
-130 GVDTWLGPIL
+130 GVEMWLGPML
-140 GLVPVELRAS
+140 GEVPVELRAS
-150 LKDGKLYAVID
+150 LKGSNLYAVID
-161 INMESLGQ
+161 INMMESLGQ
-169 VINVVFGSRNYQIP
+169 TINVVFGSRNYQIP
-183 NSGFEEFHKA
+183 NSGFEDFHKA
-193 TYDKYTSD
+193 GKAD
-201 EPNSWHSFQSCS
+201 EPNHWHSFQSATGS
-213 SEKVF
+213 LANMAT
-218 IIGDLKAIVGKNIH
+218 GNIH
-232 TYISDDVRPGTS
+232 PTKSTDVRPATS
-244 GSKSVKLVPVK
+244 GETSVKLVPVSVVV
-255 ALGSIYANGTMT
+255 AMANGTMT
-267 TGRMHAGSSDAS
+267 TGRMVAGSMSAKD
-279 NTKNHA
+279 TENHA
-285 ELDLSNTAKDDNGD
+285 ETDISNTDKDANGD
-299 PFYVLMDGQPDSVK
+299 PFYTLMDGRPDAVK
-313 VWAKTKVESGDA
+313 VWAKTKVKSGNA

-345 KNVFSKAKS
+345 NNVFSKAQS
-354 AINTG
+354 GINTG

-369 ENQGNNV
+369 KEQGNNV

-388 GTPGKGDEKDYII
+388 GTPGKGDKKDYII

>member
-1 MIYGIYRDA
+1 MIHGIYRDA

-72 DGTTTLKLNNFI
+72 DGTTTLMLNNFC
-84 LDDGKGSVMPVGN
+84 LDDGAGTVMPVGN
-97 IVLRNVADAI
+97 IVLKNVADAI
-107 APTAGEKAYAFTG
+107 APTAGEKAYAFNG
-120 DITIEAGTKE
+120 KITIEPGTME
-130 GVDTWLGPIL
+130 GVDTWLGPLL
-140 GLVPVELRAS
+140 GEVPVELRAS
-150 LKDGKLYAVID
+150 LKGSNLYAVID
-161 INMESLGQ
+161 INMMESLGQ
-169 VINVVFGSRNYQIP
+169 TINVVFGSRNYQIP
-183 NSGFEEFHKA
+183 NSGFEDFHTAGKA
-193 TYDKYTSD
+193 D
-201 EPNSWHSFQSCS
+201 EPNHWHSFQSATGS
-213 SEKVF
+213 LASMVTGNVHLTKS
-218 IIGDLKAIVGKNIH
+218 
-232 TYISDDVRPGTS
+232 TDVRPGTS
-244 GSKSVKLVPVK
+244 GETSVKLVPVEMK
-255 ALGSIYANGTMT
+255 IVFVKIWANGTMT
-267 TGRMHAGSSDAS
+267 TGRMIAGSTSAKDP
-279 NTKNHA
+279 KNHA
-285 ELDLSNTAKDDNGD
+285 ETDISNTDKDANGD
-299 PFYVLMDGQPDSVK
+299 PFYTLMDGRPDAVK
-313 VWAKTKVESGDA
+313 VWAKTKVESGNA

-345 KNVFSKAKS
+345 NNVFSKAQS
-354 AINTG
+354 AINTS

-369 ENQGNNV
+369 KEQGNNV

-388 GTPGKGDEKDYII
+388 GTPGTGASGDYII

>member
-59 ATQEATISLIEEE
+59 ATQEATISLIEEG
-72 DGTTTLKLNNFI
+72 DGTTTLMLNNFC
-84 LDDGKGSVMPVGN
+84 LDDGAGTVMPVGN
-97 IVLRNVADAI
+97 IVLKNVADAI
-107 APTAGEKAYAFTG
+107 APTAGEKAYAFNG
-120 DITIEAGTKE
+120 KIKIEPGTME
-130 GVDTWLGPIL
+130 GVEMWLGPML
-140 GLVPVELRAS
+140 GDVPVELRAS
-150 LKDGKLYAVID
+150 LKGSNLYAVID
-161 INMESLGQ
+161 INMMESLGQ
-169 VINVVFGSRNYQIP
+169 TINVVFGSRNYQIP
-183 NSGFEEFHKA
+183 NSGFEDFHKA
-193 TYDKYTSD
+193 GKAD
-201 EPNSWHSFQSCS
+201 EPNHWHSFQSATGS
-213 SEKVF
+213 FAHMVT
-218 IIGDLKAIVGKNIH
+218 GNIH
-232 TYISDDVRPGTS
+232 LTKSTDVRPGAS
-244 GSKSVKLVPVK
+244 GTTSVKLVPVSVVV
-255 ALGSIYANGTMT
+255 AMANGTMT
-267 TGRMHAGSSDAS
+267 TGRMVAGSMSAKDP
-279 NTKNHA
+279 KNHA
-285 ELDLSNTAKDDNGD
+285 ETNISDTDKDANGD
-299 PFYVLMDGQPDSVK
+299 PFYTLMDGRPDAVK
-313 VWAKTKVESGDA
+313 VWAKTKVKSGNA

-330 ITDGTYYQDPEDKTY
+330 VTDGTYYQDPEDKTY
-345 KNVFSKAKS
+345 NNVFSKAQS
-354 AINTG
+354 AINTS

-369 ENQGNNV
+369 KEQGNNV
-376 EPKAILVTISTN
+376 EPKVILVTISTN
-388 GTPGKGDEKDYII
+388 GTPGKGDKNDYII

-491 NIDKGVAEKKVTG
+491 NIDKGVAEKKVAG

>member
-1 MIYGIYRDA
+1 MIHGIYRDA

-59 ATQEATISLIEEE
+59 ATQEATISLIEEG
-72 DGTTTLKLNNFI
+72 DGTTTLMLNNFC
-84 LDDGKGSVMPVGN
+84 LDDGAGSVIPVGN
-97 IVLRNVADAI
+97 IVLKNVADAI
-107 APTAGEKAYAFTG
+107 APTAGEKAYAFNG
-120 DITIEAGTKE
+120 KITIEQGTME
-130 GVDTWLGPIL
+130 GVDTWLGPML
-140 GLVPVELRAS
+140 GEVPVELRAS
-150 LKDGKLYAVID
+150 LKGSNLYAVID
-161 INMESLGQ
+161 INMMESLGQ
-169 VINVVFGSRNYQIP
+169 TINVVFGSRNYQIP
-183 NSGFEEFHKA
+183 NSGFEDFHTAGKA
-193 TYDKYTSD
+193 D
-201 EPNSWHSFQSCS
+201 EPNHWHSFQSAT
-213 SEKVF
+213 
-218 IIGDLKAIVGKNIH
+218 GDLASMVTGNIH
-232 TYISDDVRPGTS
+232 LTKSEDVRPGTS
-244 GSKSVKLVPVK
+244 GKTSVLLVPVSVIV
-255 ALGSIYANGTMT
+255 AMANGTMT
-267 TGRMHAGSSDAS
+267 TGRMVAGSISAKD
-279 NTKNHA
+279 TENHA
-285 ELDLSNTAKDDNGD
+285 EADISNTDKDANGD
-299 PFYVLMDGQPDSVK
+299 PFYTLMDGRPDAVK
-313 VWAKTKVESGDA
+313 VWAKTKVKSGDA

-345 KNVFSKAKS
+345 NNVFSKAQS

-369 ENQGNNV
+369 KEQGNNV

-388 GTPGKGDEKDYII
+388 GTPGKGDKKDYII

>member
-10 ITRLKDIRIKLKRR
+10 ITRLKDKRIKLKRR

-47 TDKLQVLVNGSG
+47 TDKLQVLVNGKG

-72 DGTTTLKLNNFI
+72 DGTTTLMLNNFC
-84 LDDGKGSVMPVGN
+84 LDDGAGSVIPVGN
-97 IVLRNVADAI
+97 IVLKNVSDAI
-107 APTAGEKAYAFTG
+107 APTAGEKAYAFNG
-120 DITIEAGTKE
+120 KIKIEPGTME
-130 GVDTWLGPIL
+130 GVDTWWGPKLGK
-140 GLVPVELRAS
+140 VPVELRAS
-150 LKDGKLYAVID
+150 LKGSNLYAVID
-161 INMESLGQ
+161 INMMESLGQ
-169 VINVVFGSRNYQIP
+169 TINVVFGSRNYQIP
-183 NSGFEEFHKA
+183 NSGFEDFHTAGKA
-193 TYDKYTSD
+193 D
-201 EPNSWHSFQSCS
+201 EPNHWHSFQSATGS
-213 SEKVF
+213 LASMVT
-218 IIGDLKAIVGKNIH
+218 GNIH
-232 TYISDDVRPGTS
+232 LTKSTDVRPGTS
-244 GSKSVKLVPVK
+244 GETSVKLVPVSVVV
-255 ALGSIYANGTMT
+255 AMANGTMT
-267 TGRMHAGSSDAS
+267 TGRMVAGSMSAKDP
-279 NTKNHA
+279 KNHA
-285 ELDLSNTAKDDNGD
+285 EADISDTDKDANGD
-299 PFYVLMDGQPDSVK
+299 PFYTLMDGRPDAVK
-313 VWAKTKVESGDA
+313 VWAKTKVKSGDA

-345 KNVFSKAKS
+345 NNVFSKAQS
-354 AINTG
+354 GINTG

-369 ENQGNNV
+369 KEQGNNV

-388 GTPGKGDEKDYII
+388 GTPGKGDKKDYII

-491 NIDKGVAEKKVTG
+491 NIDKGVAEKKVAG

>member
-1 MIYGIYRDA
+1 
-10 ITRLKDIRIKLKRR
+10 
-24 RMKRIFTLIAA
+24 
-35 VMTALASMATDY
+35 
-47 TDKLQVLVNGSG
+47 
-59 ATQEATISLIEEE
+59 
-72 DGTTTLKLNNFI
+72 
-84 LDDGKGSVMPVGN
+84 MPVGN
-97 IVLRNVADAI
+97 IVLKNVSDAI
-107 APTAGEKAYAFTG
+107 APTAGEKAYAFNG
-120 DITIEAGTKE
+120 KIKIEPGTME
-130 GVDTWLGPIL
+130 GVDDWLGPTKL
-140 GLVPVELRAS
+140 GEVPVELRAS
-150 LKDGKLYAVID
+150 LKGSNLYAVID
-161 INMESLGQ
+161 INMMESLGQ
-169 VINVVFGSRNYQIP
+169 TINVVFGSRNYQIP
-183 NSGFEEFHKA
+183 NSGFEDFHTAGKA
-193 TYDKYTSD
+193 D
-201 EPNSWHSFQSCS
+201 EPNHWHSFQSAT
-213 SEKVF
+213 
-218 IIGDLKAIVGKNIH
+218 GDLASMVTGNIH
-232 TYISDDVRPGTS
+232 LTKSTDVRPGTS
-244 GSKSVKLVPVK
+244 GKTSVKLVPVNVFV
-255 ALGSIYANGTMT
+255 AMANGTMT
-267 TGRMHAGSSDAS
+267 TGRMVAGSMSAKDP
-279 NTKNHA
+279 KNHA
-285 ELDLSNTAKDDNGD
+285 EADISNTDKDANGD
-299 PFYVLMDGQPDSVK
+299 PFYTLMDGRPDAVK
-313 VWAKTKVESGDA
+313 VWAKTKVKSGDA

-345 KNVFSKAKS
+345 NNVFSKAQS
-354 AINTG
+354 AINTS

-369 ENQGNNV
+369 KEQGNNV

-388 GTPGKGDEKDYII
+388 GTPGKGDKKDYII

>member
-1 MIYGIYRDA
+1 M
-10 ITRLKDIRIKLKRR
+10 
-24 RMKRIFTLIAA
+24 
-35 VMTALASMATDY
+35 
-47 TDKLQVLVNGSG
+47 
-59 ATQEATISLIEEE
+59 
-72 DGTTTLKLNNFI
+72 
-84 LDDGKGSVMPVGN
+84 
-97 IVLRNVADAI
+97 
-107 APTAGEKAYAFTG
+107 
-120 DITIEAGTKE
+120 
-130 GVDTWLGPIL
+130 
-140 GLVPVELRAS
+140 
-150 LKDGKLYAVID
+150 
-161 INMESLGQ
+161 
-169 VINVVFGSRNYQIP
+169 
-183 NSGFEEFHKA
+183 
-193 TYDKYTSD
+193 
-201 EPNSWHSFQSCS
+201 
-213 SEKVF
+213 
-218 IIGDLKAIVGKNIH
+218 
-232 TYISDDVRPGTS
+232 
-244 GSKSVKLVPVK
+244 KLVPVSVVV
-255 ALGSIYANGTMT
+255 AMANGTMT
-267 TGRMHAGSSDAS
+267 TGRMVAGSISAKD
-279 NTKNHA
+279 TENHA
-285 ELDLSNTAKDDNGD
+285 ETDISNTDKDANGD
-299 PFYVLMDGQPDSVK
+299 PFYTLMDGRPDAVK
-313 VWAKTKVESGDA
+313 VWAKTKVKSGDA

-345 KNVFSKAKS
+345 NNVFSKAQS
-354 AINTG
+354 GINTG

-369 ENQGNNV
+369 KEQGNNV

-388 GTPGKGDEKDYII
+388 GTPGKGDKKDYII

>member
-24 RMKRIFTLIAA
+24 KMKRIFTLIAA
-35 VMTALASMATDY
+35 AMTALASMATDY

-59 ATQEATISLIEEE
+59 ATQEATISLIEEG
-72 DGTTTLKLNNFI
+72 DGTTTLMLNNFC
-84 LDDGKGSVMPVGN
+84 LDDGAGSVIPVGN
-97 IVLRNVADAI
+97 IVLKNVADAI
-107 APTAGEKAYAFTG
+107 APTAGEKAYAFNG
-120 DITIEAGTKE
+120 KIKIEPGTME
-130 GVDTWLGPIL
+130 GVDTWWGPKLGK
-140 GLVPVELRAS
+140 VPVELRAS
-150 LKDGKLYAVID
+150 LKGSNLYAVID
-161 INMESLGQ
+161 INMMESLGQ
-169 VINVVFGSRNYQIP
+169 TINVVFGSRNYQIP
-183 NSGFEEFHKA
+183 NSGFEDFHNAGKA
-193 TYDKYTSD
+193 D
-201 EPNSWHSFQSCS
+201 EPNHWHSFQSAT
-213 SEKVF
+213 
-218 IIGDLKAIVGKNIH
+218 GDLASMVTGNIH
-232 TYISDDVRPGTS
+232 LTKSTDVRPGTS
-244 GSKSVKLVPVK
+244 GKTSVKLVPVNVFV
-255 ALGSIYANGTMT
+255 AMANGTMT
-267 TGRMHAGSSDAS
+267 TGRMVAGSISAKD
-279 NTKNHA
+279 TENHA
-285 ELDLSNTAKDDNGD
+285 ETDISNTDKDANGD
-299 PFYVLMDGQPDSVK
+299 PFYTLMDGRTDAVK
-313 VWAKTKVESGDA
+313 VWAKTKVKSGDA

-345 KNVFSKAKS
+345 NNVFSKAQS
-354 AINTG
+354 AINTS

-369 ENQGNNV
+369 KEQGNNV

-388 GTPGKGDEKDYII
+388 GTPGKGDKKDYII

-413 QSIKFNGKEID
+413 QSIKFNGKKID

>member
-24 RMKRIFTLIAA
+24 KMKRIFTLIAA
-35 VMTALASMATDY
+35 AMTALASMATDY
-47 TDKLQVLVNGSG
+47 TDKLQVLVNGKW
-59 ATQEATISLIEEE
+59 ATQEATINLIEEE
-72 DGTTTLKLNNFI
+72 DGTTTLMLNNFCF
-84 LDDGKGSVMPVGN
+84 DDGTGPKPIGN
-97 IVLRNVADAI
+97 IVLKNVADAI
-107 APTAGEKAYAFTG
+107 APTAGEKAYAFNG
-120 DITIEAGTKE
+120 KIYIEPGTME
-130 GVDTWLGPIL
+130 DVDTWVGPLLGEVL
-140 GLVPVELRAS
+140 VELRAS
-150 LKDGKLYAVID
+150 LKGSNLYAVID
-161 INMESLGQ
+161 INTLGQ
-169 VINVVFGSRNYQIP
+169 TLNVVFGSRNYQIP
-183 NSGFEEFHKA
+183 NSGFEDFHTAGKA
-193 TYDKYTSD
+193 D
-201 EPNSWHSFQSCS
+201 EPNHWHSFQSATGS
-213 SEKVF
+213 LASMVT
-218 IIGDLKAIVGKNIH
+218 GNIH
-232 TYISDDVRPGTS
+232 LTKSTDVRPGTS
-244 GSKSVKLVPVK
+244 GKTSVKLEPKYVIMVW
-255 ALGSIYANGTMT
+255 ANGTMT
-267 TGRMHAGSSDAS
+267 TGRMVAGSMSAKD
-279 NTKNHA
+279 TKNHA
-285 ELDLSNTAKDDNGD
+285 EADISNTDKDANGD
-299 PFYVLMDGQPDSVK
+299 PFYTLMDGRPDAVK
-313 VWAKTKVESGDA
+313 VWAKTKVKSGNA

-345 KNVFSKAKS
+345 NNVFSKAQS
-354 AINTG
+354 GINTG

-369 ENQGNNV
+369 KEQGNNV

-388 GTPGKGDEKDYII
+388 GTPGTGASGDYII

>member
-1 MIYGIYRDA
+1 MIHGIYRDA

-47 TDKLQVLVNGSG
+47 TDKLQVLVNGDVM
-59 ATQEATISLIEEE
+59 TQEATISLIEEG
-72 DGTTTLKLNNFI
+72 DGTTTLMLNNFC
-84 LDDGKGSVMPVGN
+84 LYAGNGAVMPVGN
-97 IVLRNVADAI
+97 IVLKNVSDAI
-107 APTAGEKAYAFTG
+107 APTAGEKAYAFNG
-120 DITIEAGTKE
+120 KIKIEPGTME
-130 GVDTWLGPIL
+130 GVDDWLGPLL
-140 GLVPVELRAS
+140 GEVPVELRAS
-150 LKDGKLYAVID
+150 LKGSNLYAVID
-161 INMESLGQ
+161 INMMESLGQ
-169 VINVVFGSRNYQIP
+169 TINVVFGSRNYQIP
-183 NSGFEEFHKA
+183 NSGFEDFHTAGKA
-193 TYDKYTSD
+193 D
-201 EPNSWHSFQSCS
+201 EPNHWHSFQSATGGLANM
-213 SEKVF
+213 VT
-218 IIGDLKAIVGKNIH
+218 GNIH
-232 TYISDDVRPGTS
+232 LTKSTDVRPGTS
-244 GSKSVKLVPVK
+244 GTTSVKLVPVNVFV
-255 ALGSIYANGTMT
+255 AMANGTMT
-267 TGRMHAGSSDAS
+267 TGRMVAGSMSAKDP
-279 NTKNHA
+279 KNHA
-285 ELDLSNTAKDDNGD
+285 ETDISNTDKDANGD
-299 PFYVLMDGQPDSVK
+299 PFYTLMDGRPDAVK
-313 VWAKTKVESGDA
+313 VWAKTKVKSGDA

-345 KNVFSKAKS
+345 NNVFSKAQS

-369 ENQGNNV
+369 KEQGNNV

-388 GTPGKGDEKDYII
+388 GTPGKGDKNDYII

>member
-1 MIYGIYRDA
+1 
-10 ITRLKDIRIKLKRR
+10 
-24 RMKRIFTLIAA
+24 
-35 VMTALASMATDY
+35 
-47 TDKLQVLVNGSG
+47 
-59 ATQEATISLIEEE
+59 
-72 DGTTTLKLNNFI
+72 
-84 LDDGKGSVMPVGN
+84 
-97 IVLRNVADAI
+97 
-107 APTAGEKAYAFTG
+107 
-120 DITIEAGTKE
+120 
-130 GVDTWLGPIL
+130 
-140 GLVPVELRAS
+140 
-150 LKDGKLYAVID
+150 
-161 INMESLGQ
+161 
-169 VINVVFGSRNYQIP
+169 
-183 NSGFEEFHKA
+183 
-193 TYDKYTSD
+193 
-201 EPNSWHSFQSCS
+201 
-213 SEKVF
+213 
-218 IIGDLKAIVGKNIH
+218 
-232 TYISDDVRPGTS
+232 
-244 GSKSVKLVPVK
+244 
-255 ALGSIYANGTMT
+255 MT
-267 TGRMHAGSSDAS
+267 TGRMVAGSTTAKDP
-279 NTKNHA
+279 KNHA
-285 ELDLSNTAKDDNGD
+285 ETNISNTDKDANGD
-299 PFYVLMDGQPDSVK
+299 PFYTLMDGRPDAVK
-313 VWAKTKVESGDA
+313 VWAKTKVKSGDA

-345 KNVFSKAKS
+345 NNVFSKAQS

-369 ENQGNNV
+369 KEQGNNV

-388 GTPGKGDEKDYII
+388 GTPGKGDKKDYII

>member
-1 MIYGIYRDA
+1 MIHGIYRDA

-47 TDKLQVLVNGSG
+47 TDKLQVLVNGKG
-59 ATQEATISLIEEE
+59 ATQEATISLIEEG
-72 DGTTTLKLNNFI
+72 DGTTTLMLNNFC
-84 LDDGKGSVMPVGN
+84 LDDGNGTVMPVGN
-97 IVLRNVADAI
+97 IVLKNVADAI
-107 APTAGEKAYAFTG
+107 APTAGEKAYAFNG
-120 DITIEAGTKE
+120 KINIEPGTME
-130 GVDTWLGPIL
+130 GVDTWLGPML
-140 GLVPVELRAS
+140 GEVPVELRAS
-150 LKDGKLYAVID
+150 LKGSNLYAVID
-161 INMESLGQ
+161 INTLGQ
-169 VINVVFGSRNYQIP
+169 TLNVVFGSRNYQIP
-183 NSGFEEFHKA
+183 NSGFEDFHTAGKA
-193 TYDKYTSD
+193 D
-201 EPNSWHSFQSCS
+201 EPNHWHSFQSATGTLANM
-213 SEKVF
+213 VT
-218 IIGDLKAIVGKNIH
+218 GNIH
-232 TYISDDVRPGTS
+232 LTKSTDVRPGTS
-244 GSKSVKLVPVK
+244 GTTSVKLVPVSVVV
-255 ALGSIYANGTMT
+255 AMANGTMT
-267 TGRMHAGSSDAS
+267 TGRMVAGSMSAKDP
-279 NTKNHA
+279 KNHA
-285 ELDLSNTAKDDNGD
+285 ETDISNTDKDANGD
-299 PFYVLMDGQPDSVK
+299 PFYTLMDGRPDAVK
-313 VWAKTKVESGDA
+313 VWAKTKVKSGDA

-345 KNVFSKAKS
+345 NNVFSKAQS

-369 ENQGNNV
+369 KEQGNNV

-388 GTPGKGDEKDYII
+388 GTPGKGDKKDYII

>member
-47 TDKLQVLVNGSG
+47 TDKLQVLVNGKG

-72 DGTTTLKLNNFI
+72 DGTTTLMLNNFC
-84 LDDGKGSVMPVGN
+84 LDDGNGTVMPVGN
-97 IVLRNVADAI
+97 IVLKNVADAI
-107 APTAGEKAYAFTG
+107 APTAGEKAYAFNG
-120 DITIEAGTKE
+120 KIKIEPGTME
-130 GVDTWLGPIL
+130 GVDTWWGPKLGK
-140 GLVPVELRAS
+140 VPVELRAS
-150 LKDGKLYAVID
+150 LKGSNLYAVID
-161 INMESLGQ
+161 INMMESLGQ
-169 VINVVFGSRNYQIP
+169 TINVVFGSRNYQIP
-183 NSGFEEFHKA
+183 NSGFEDFHTAGKA
-193 TYDKYTSD
+193 D
-201 EPNSWHSFQSCS
+201 EPNHWHSFQSATGS
-213 SEKVF
+213 LASMVT
-218 IIGDLKAIVGKNIH
+218 GNIH
-232 TYISDDVRPGTS
+232 LTKSTDVRPGTS
-244 GSKSVKLVPVK
+244 GETSVKLVPVSVVV
-255 ALGSIYANGTMT
+255 AMANGTMT
-267 TGRMHAGSSDAS
+267 TGRMVAGSMSAKD
-279 NTKNHA
+279 TKNHA
-285 ELDLSNTAKDDNGD
+285 EADISNTDKDANGD
-299 PFYVLMDGQPDSVK
+299 PFYTLMDGRPDAVK
-313 VWAKTKVESGDA
+313 VWAKTKVKSGDA

-345 KNVFSKAKS
+345 NNVFSKAQS
-354 AINTG
+354 GINTG

-369 ENQGNNV
+369 KEQGNNV

-388 GTPGKGDEKDYII
+388 GTPGKGDKKDYII

-491 NIDKGVAEKKVTG
+491 NIDKGVAEKKVAG

>member
-1 MIYGIYRDA
+1 MIHGICRDA

-24 RMKRIFTLIAA
+24 KMERIFTLIAA

-47 TDKLQVLVNGSG
+47 TDKLQVLVNGDVM
-59 ATQEATISLIEEE
+59 TQEATISLIEEG
-72 DGTTTLKLNNFI
+72 DGTTTLMLNNFC
-84 LDDGKGSVMPVGN
+84 LYAGNGAVMPVGN
-97 IVLRNVADAI
+97 IVLKNVSDAI
-107 APTAGEKAYAFTG
+107 APTAGEKAYAFNG
-120 DITIEAGTKE
+120 KIKIEPGTME
-130 GVDTWLGPIL
+130 GVDDWVGPTMLGE
-140 GLVPVELRAS
+140 VPVELRAS
-150 LKDGKLYAVID
+150 LKGSNLYAVID
-161 INMESLGQ
+161 INMMETLDQ
-169 VINVVFGSRNYQIP
+169 IINVVFGSRNYQIP
-183 NSGFEEFHKA
+183 NSGFEDFHNAGKA
-193 TYDKYTSD
+193 D
-201 EPNSWHSFQSCS
+201 EPNHWHSFQSAT
-213 SEKVF
+213 
-218 IIGDLKAIVGKNIH
+218 GDLASMVTGNIH
-232 TYISDDVRPGTS
+232 LTKSTDVRPGTS
-244 GSKSVKLVPVK
+244 GKTSVKLVPVNVFV
-255 ALGSIYANGTMT
+255 AMANGTMT
-267 TGRMHAGSSDAS
+267 TGRMVAGSISAKDP
-279 NTKNHA
+279 KNHA
-285 ELDLSNTAKDDNGD
+285 ETNISNTDKDANGD
-299 PFYVLMDGQPDSVK
+299 PFYTLMDGRPDAVK
-313 VWAKTKVESGDA
+313 VWAKTKVKSGDA

-345 KNVFSKAKS
+345 NNVFSKAQS
-354 AINTG
+354 AINTS

-369 ENQGNNV
+369 KEQGNNV

-388 GTPGKGDEKDYII
+388 GTPGKGDKKDYII

>member
-24 RMKRIFTLIAA
+24 KMKRIFTLIAA
-35 VMTALASMATDY
+35 AMTALASMATDY

-59 ATQEATISLIEEE
+59 ATQEATISLIEEG
-72 DGTTTLKLNNFI
+72 DGTTTLMLNNFC
-84 LDDGKGSVMPVGN
+84 LDDGAGTVMPVGN
-97 IVLRNVADAI
+97 IVLKNVADAI
-107 APTAGEKAYAFTG
+107 APTAGEKAYAFNG
-120 DITIEAGTKE
+120 KIKIEPGTME
-130 GVDTWLGPIL
+130 GVEMWLGPML
-140 GLVPVELRAS
+140 GDVPVELRAS
-150 LKDGKLYAVID
+150 LKGSNLYAVID
-161 INMESLGQ
+161 INMMESLGQ
-169 VINVVFGSRNYQIP
+169 TINVVFGSRNYQIP
-183 NSGFEEFHKA
+183 NSGFEDFHKA
-193 TYDKYTSD
+193 GKAD
-201 EPNSWHSFQSCS
+201 EPNHWHSFQSATGS
-213 SEKVF
+213 FAHMVT
-218 IIGDLKAIVGKNIH
+218 GNIH
-232 TYISDDVRPGTS
+232 LTKSTDVRPGTS
-244 GSKSVKLVPVK
+244 GETSVKLVPVSVVV
-255 ALGSIYANGTMT
+255 AMANGTMT
-267 TGRMHAGSSDAS
+267 TGRMVAGSMSAKDP
-279 NTKNHA
+279 KNHA
-285 ELDLSNTAKDDNGD
+285 ETNISDTDKDANGD
-299 PFYVLMDGQPDSVK
+299 PFYTLMDGRPDAVK
-313 VWAKTKVESGDA
+313 VWAKTKVKSGDA

-345 KNVFSKAKS
+345 NNVFSKAQS
-354 AINTG
+354 AINTS

-369 ENQGNNV
+369 KEQGNNV

-388 GTPGKGDEKDYII
+388 GTPGKGDKKDYII

>member
-24 RMKRIFTLIAA
+24 KMKRIFTLIAA

-47 TDKLQVLVNGSG
+47 TDKLQVLVNGDVM
-59 ATQEATISLIEEE
+59 TQEATISLIEEG
-72 DGTTTLKLNNFI
+72 DGTTTLMLNNFC
-84 LDDGKGSVMPVGN
+84 LYAGDGAVMPVGN
-97 IVLRNVADAI
+97 IVLKNVSDAI
-107 APTAGEKAYAFTG
+107 APTAGEKAYAFNG
-120 DITIEAGTKE
+120 KIKIEPGTME
-130 GVDTWLGPIL
+130 GVDDWLGPTKL
-140 GLVPVELRAS
+140 GEVPVELRAS
-150 LKDGKLYAVID
+150 LKGSNLYAVID
-161 INMESLGQ
+161 INMMETLDQ
-169 VINVVFGSRNYQIP
+169 IINVVFGSRNYQIP
-183 NSGFEEFHKA
+183 NSGFEDFHNAGKA
-193 TYDKYTSD
+193 D
-201 EPNSWHSFQSCS
+201 EPNHWHSFQSAT
-213 SEKVF
+213 
-218 IIGDLKAIVGKNIH
+218 GDLASMVTGNIH
-232 TYISDDVRPGTS
+232 LTKSTDVRPGTS
-244 GSKSVKLVPVK
+244 GKTSVKLVPVNVFV
-255 ALGSIYANGTMT
+255 AMANGTMT
-267 TGRMHAGSSDAS
+267 TGRMVAGSISAKD
-279 NTKNHA
+279 TENHA
-285 ELDLSNTAKDDNGD
+285 ETDISNTDKDANGD
-299 PFYVLMDGQPDSVK
+299 PFYTLMDGRPDAVK
-313 VWAKTKVESGDA
+313 VWAKTKVKSGDA

-345 KNVFSKAKS
+345 NNVFSKAQS
-354 AINTG
+354 AINTS

-369 ENQGNNV
+369 KEQGNNV

-388 GTPGKGDEKDYII
+388 GTPGKGDKKDYII